1 MRGEMAPFYIMFV
14 LLSAYL
20 VEPFWSVA
28 HLVTMLLLHPPG
40 GDDDDEA

>member
-1 MRGEMAPFYIMFV
+1 MGGEMAPFLIMFI

-28 HLVTMLLLHPPG
+28 YLVTMLLLHPP
-40 GDDDDEA
+40 DDDEAA

>member
-28 HLVTMLLLHPPG
+28 YLVTMLLLHPP
-40 GDDDDEA
+40 DDDDEAA